1 MVPIEEIGESI
12 SIEVDCPGCGAK
24 GFVIERQDRIDP
36 KALETHR
43 KLHMGPVVRGETPVK
58 CDCPREITEKKKTCI
73 SCNGRLRTTRIYPIP
88 KPGQPVRILDQKLLT
103 VLFGEDIPVNL
114 AHVYDIQ
121 LPEEH
126 GLELKTGIGVR
137 VSWDRLTRLGGIPK
151 GHTVEL
157 WTFDLTELEVAS

>member
-24 GFVIERQDRIDP
+24 GFVIKRDERIDP

-43 KLHMGPVVRGETPVK
+43 RLHMGPVVRGEAPVK
-58 CDCPREITEKKKTCI
+58 CDCPRKVTEKKTTCI
-73 SCNGRLRTTRIYPIP
+73 SCNGRLRTTRNYPIP
-88 KPGQPVRILDQKLLT
+88 KPGWPVRVIDLKLLT
-103 VLFGEDIPVNL
+103 VLFGEEPPVNL

-137 VSWDRLTRLGGIPK
+137 VTWDRISKTGTIPK

-157 WTFDLTELEVAS
+157 WTFDLTELEIAS